1 MHQNYDISSQTEIN
15 YRSTI
20 NLEAL
25 KHARPTRRKNIVWR
39 ENVRDIQKRKIS
51 SRWLAT
57 GFMNKKLPCVHFHE
71 GQVIA
76 LGMEDTKFSN

>member
-1 MHQNYDISSQTEIN
+1 MHQNYDISSQTELY

-39 ENVRDIQKRKIS
+39 ENVRDFQKRKIS
-51 SRWLAT
+51 SRWLAS
-57 GFMNKKLPCVHFHE
+57 GFMNKKLHHIVAGRSYKSE
-71 GQVIA
+71 KTQ
-76 LGMEDTKFSN
+76 N

>member
-1 MHQNYDISSQTEIN
+1 MHQNYDISSQTEIY

-39 ENVRDIQKRKIS
+39 ERKRHSKKKNQLSVVSIRVHEQKAS
-51 SRWLAT
+51 SHRCR
-57 GFMNKKLPCVHFHE
+57 KKLQFRKDPK
-71 GQVIA
+71 
-76 LGMEDTKFSN
+76 LT